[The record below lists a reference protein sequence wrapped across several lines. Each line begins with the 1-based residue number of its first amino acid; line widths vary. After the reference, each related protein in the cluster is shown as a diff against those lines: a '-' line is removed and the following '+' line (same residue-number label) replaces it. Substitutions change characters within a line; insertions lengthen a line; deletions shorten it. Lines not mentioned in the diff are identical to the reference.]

1 MIREFMSRYQCIPYQ
16 KDELD
21 LVYENQHQQDCIR
34 INDLTTTIIE
44 RDTECDKCDFL
55 KHCEKSGEVIRCTT
69 SYDEREHFIRGMGA
83 YCRKMN
89 L

>member
-1 MIREFMSRYQCIPYQ
+1 MIRNIIRKLFKRKEPEYKPY
-16 KDELD
+16 
-21 LVYENQHQQDCIR
+21 
-34 INDLTTTIIE
+34 IE